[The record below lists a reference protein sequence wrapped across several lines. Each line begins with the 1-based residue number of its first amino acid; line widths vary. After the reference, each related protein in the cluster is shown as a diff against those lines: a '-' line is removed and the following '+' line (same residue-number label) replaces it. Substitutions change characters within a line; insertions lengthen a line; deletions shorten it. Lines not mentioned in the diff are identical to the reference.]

1 MSKTDFNPEQQEVE
15 RSAQA
20 FVGAQRGNLR
30 EDSFPEL
37 LARFF
42 REKASGGLLL
52 SQGKIKKIV
61 YFKNGFPVAAKS
73 NLLKECLGK
82 ILVRE
87 KMISE
92 ADCAESIQRM
102 HRSGRQ
108 QGAVLIEMGSISSHN
123 LNYALDLQLRTKL
136 FDVFGWER
144 GEYQFSSRSRLPRST
159 VTLGSTVAV
168 LIYEGIRQKYT
179 FERLKKLFDA
189 DLDHYLAPHP
199 DPLFRFQDMEL
210 DLNEESFV
218 ARINGTWTVR
228 QVFESGMAKNKI
240 YALVYALICA
250 RMVRITPLPAA
261 EIKEPSH
268 QPLSPMPAY
277 AGLSPEERR
286 LRDQIIQQIDK
297 LNGQDYFDMLKI
309 PKNATKA
316 EIEKAYFALAKQHH
330 PDRLYASASH
340 EIRKLAEEFFRII
353 SKAHD
358 VLSNDDRRAEYLED
372 LSGGGRPGVRNHVSK
387 ILSSEGLF
395 QQGEQALNK
404 RDYGKARDL
413 FEQALQLRPEESEFH
428 AFLGWA
434 LFQSAPKNTQR
445 QRQACEQLV
454 LAVALNPKL
463 DKAHLFLGYV
473 YKSMED
479 LESAEHEFE
488 KAIQCNPD
496 CTEALRELRLINLR
510 REKKRG

>member
-1 MSKTDFNPEQQEVE
+1 VSKTGFNPEHEEVE
-15 RSAQA
+15 RGAKA
-20 FVGAQRGNLR
+20 FVDVQRGDLR
-30 EDSFPEL
+30 ERSFPKL
-37 LARFF
+37 LADCY

-61 YFKNGFPVAAKS
+61 YFKSGFPVAAKS
-73 NLLKECLGK
+73 NLLRECLGK

-102 HRSGRQ
+102 HDSGRQ

-144 GEYQFSSRSRLPRST
+144 GEYQLSSRSRLPGSA
-159 VTLGSTVAV
+159 VTLGSTVAA

-179 FERLKKLFDA
+179 LERLKKLLDA
-189 DLDHYLAPHP
+189 DLDKYIAPHP

-210 DLNEESFV
+210 DLSEESFV
-218 ARINGTWTVR
+218 VRINGTWTVR
-228 QVFESGMAKNKI
+228 QTLESGMAKNRV
-240 YALVYALICA
+240 YALVYALTCA
-250 RMVRITPLPAA
+250 RMIMITETPATD
-261 EIKEPSH
+261 IKEPVNK
-268 QPLSPMPAY
+268 PLNPMPANV
-277 AGLSPEERR
+277 GLSPEERQ
-286 LRDQIIQQIDK
+286 LRDQIVQQIER

-309 PKNATKA
+309 AKNATKS
-316 EIEKAYFALAKQHH
+316 EIEKAYFAFAKQHH
-330 PDRLYASASH
+330 PDRLYASASP
-340 EIRKLAEEFFRII
+340 EIRRLAEEFYSVI

-358 VLSNDDRRAEYLED
+358 VLSDDERRAEYLQQ
-372 LSGGGRPGVRNHVSK
+372 LSSGGRPGMRNHVSK
-387 ILSSEGLF
+387 ILSAEGLF
-395 QQGEQALNK
+395 QQGELALNQ

-413 FEQALQLRPEESEFH
+413 FEQALQLRPEEGEFH

-434 LFQSAPKNTQR
+434 LFQSAPKSGQR
-445 QRQACEQLV
+445 QRQAREQLA

-463 DKAHLFLGYV
+463 DKAHLFLGYI
-473 YKSMED
+473 YKTMDDCE
-479 LESAEHEFE
+479 LAEHEFE

-496 CTEALRELRLINLR
+496 CTEALRELRLITMR
-510 REKKRG
+510 RGKKSE